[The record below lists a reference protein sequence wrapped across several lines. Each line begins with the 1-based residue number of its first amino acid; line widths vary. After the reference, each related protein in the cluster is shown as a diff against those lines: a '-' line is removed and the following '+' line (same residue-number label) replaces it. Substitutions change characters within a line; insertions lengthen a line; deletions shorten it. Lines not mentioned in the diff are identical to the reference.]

1 MTTSLQAPVGPADP
15 EARDDHHRATLTRIA
30 QVLAPAAG
38 VLILQLIVYPMPFG
52 VWCQGLILGLLDAMI
67 AVGLAL
73 IYRANRI
80 LNFAQADLGTV
91 PTVLAFGLITM
102 SGVGYVLGLLTGL
115 ATAIVLGALVELL
128 IIRRFFRAP
137 RLILTVATV
146 GLSQLLIT
154 ISLVLPRIWGTDLLS
169 NKSISFP
176 WHASFTLS
184 PLVFHSDHLV
194 ALIVAP
200 LALGAMAIWLM
211 RTDVGVAVRASA
223 ERADRA
229 AMLGIPVKRLQTVVW
244 VVAAVLSFLGVFL
257 RAAILG
263 LPLSAT
269 LSLGALVAALAALT
283 LGGFTD
289 FAAVGAAAVA
299 LGLLQQGVAWREQTH
314 PTFVYAV
321 LAAVLLVGLL
331 VRRTGTRRADRTDV
345 STWAAAT
352 DLRPLPDAVR
362 RLWEVRSASWGA
374 GIVLLGVAIVLP
386 TWLDTGDQLKAAALA
401 VYALITLSIVL
412 LSGWAGQVSLG
423 QMAFVA
429 VGAVVGALAI
439 SEWGFD
445 LSLALVVAGLAG
457 AVAAMLVGLPAL
469 RFGGLFFAVTT
480 LVFGL
485 AATGWLLNRSI
496 FGWIPRGR
504 LDRPHLLAA
513 FDLSSQASAYEV
525 CLAVLVLA
533 LVAVAGI
540 RRARPGRVFRA
551 VRMNDRAARAYGVSS
566 VRTKLAAFAVSGFL
580 AGVAGCLL
588 VMLQQSYNEVAYA
601 PPESL
606 GVFTAATVGGLG
618 SAAGAVIGA
627 LFLQGGRWYLP
638 NNWQLL
644 PSAIGVL
651 LVLMI
656 FPGGIVDLLLRGRDE
671 LARRL
676 AGRRHIDVPS
686 LAGRRGVGAPTP
698 ARGGNGRPGAGDGQ
712 AGSDTADGTPAAVHG
727 RFPGGD
733 VGELLTATAEAL
745 TVEALSGA
753 PEGHE
758 AVGTDGGER

>member
-1 MTTSLQAPVGPADP
+1 MTTAAPDPPAPTVAVTTDGQRGREP
-15 EARDDHHRATLTRIA
+15 DGSTASGADRRERARALAGRAA
-30 QVLAPAAG
+30 QVLGPAAG
-38 VLILQLIVYPMPFG
+38 VLILQLAAYPVPLG
-52 VWCQGLILGLLDAMI
+52 VWCQGLILGLLDAMV

-73 IYRANRI
+73 VYRANRI

-91 PTVLAFGLITM
+91 PTVLAFGLITL
-102 SGVGYVLGLLTGL
+102 SGVGYLVGLLTGL
-115 ATAIVLGALVELL
+115 VAAIVLGALVELL

-154 ISLVLPRIWGTDLLS
+154 GSLLLPRIWGTDLLS
-169 NKSISFP
+169 DKSISFP
-176 WHASFTLS
+176 WHVSFNLS
-184 PLVFHSDHLV
+184 PLVFRSDHLI
-194 ALIVAP
+194 ALVVAP
-200 LALGAMAIWLM
+200 LALGAMAIWLK

-244 VVAAVLSFLGVFL
+244 IVAAVLAFLGVFL

-263 LPLSAT
+263 LPLSST
-269 LSLGALVAALAALT
+269 LSLGALVAALTALT

-289 FAAVGAAAVA
+289 FPAIGAAAVT
-299 LGLLQQGVAWREQTH
+299 LGILQQGVAWHQQTH

-331 VRRTGTRRADRTDV
+331 VRRTGARRAEQSTL

-352 DLRPLPDAVR
+352 DLRPLPAVLR
-362 RLWEVRSASWGA
+362 RRWEVRGASWAAAA
-374 GIVLLGVAIVLP
+374 GLLAIAIVLP
-386 TWLDTGDQLKAAALA
+386 TWLDTGDQLKAAAVA
-401 VYALITLSIVL
+401 VYALVTLSIVL

-429 VGAVVGALAI
+429 VGAVVGGLAI
-439 SEWGFD
+439 GQWGFD
-445 LSLALVVAGLAG
+445 LSLALLVAGLAG
-457 AVAAMLVGLPAL
+457 AGAAMLVGLPAL

-496 FGWIPRGR
+496 FDWVPQER

-513 FDLSSQASAYEV
+513 FDLSSQKAAYEV
-525 CLAVLVLA
+525 CLAVLVLG
-533 LVAVAGI
+533 LIAVYGI
-540 RRARPGRVFRA
+540 RRSRPGRVFRA

-588 VMLQQSYNEVAYA
+588 VMLQQSYSEVTYA
-601 PPESL
+601 PTESL

-618 SAAGAVIGA
+618 SATGAVIGA
-627 LFLQGGRWYLP
+627 LFLQGGRWFLP
-638 NNWQLL
+638 TDWQLL

-656 FPGGIVDLLLRGRDE
+656 LPGGIVDLLLRGRDA

-676 AGRRHIDVPS
+676 ADRHHLEVPS
-686 LAGRRGVGAPTP
+686 LSGRRGQAPPT
-698 ARGGNGRPGAGDGQ
+698 GEDQ
-712 AGSDTADGTPAAVHG
+712 ATADGGVPAAAVDG

-733 VGELLTATAEAL
+733 VGERLAATS
-745 TVEALSGA
+745 EALSGA
-753 PEGHE
+753 GRS
-758 AVGTDGGER
+758 ER